1 MFVLQEVFEEVFM
14 TLTER
19 QTCRLADSDEQR
31 SLQTQITMVGKQNLF
46 FSPC

>member
-19 QTCRLADSDEQR
+19 LTD
-31 SLQTQITMVGKQNLF
+31 LQTAMDNAPFKHR
-46 FSPC
+46 